1 MRLFKK
7 EKKAVKS
14 NDAIAEKIAKKIMDK
29 QRHLADYLN
38 AKTSRLSRL
47 TISYILFGFCI
58 AFACYCTM
66 LLFNSI
72 N

>member
-7 EKKAVKS
+7 ERKGAES
-14 NDAIAEKIAKKIMDK
+14 NDAIAQRIAKKIIEK

-38 AKTSRLSRL
+38 AKTNRLSRL
-47 TISYILFGFCI
+47 TIYYILYGFCI
-58 AFACYCTM
+58 AFAVYCTM
-66 LLFNSI
+66 LLFNSF